1 MRRPIDSVR
10 PPHYGY
16 GSQVLSS
23 PLLRSLLSTGHSG
36 VLTFSGPSSFRVLS
50 RRGREGRQRRKEEEI
65 VPNSV
70 APSLHS
76 GRKARRKESL
86 HFMCSLGS
94 QADPHLPRLP
104 HSSFPTLSRRAEKGG
119 EDSSPHW
126 SADRSFDLV
135 EATYRRPVLP
145 PDNQFLGARSVAAAR
160 TSSKLTD
167 EKEGRIRAVSR
178 PSALEGCWKDGGKW
192 TE

>member
-1 MRRPIDSVR
+1 MK
-10 PPHYGY
+10 
-16 GSQVLSS
+16 L
-23 PLLRSLLSTGHSG
+23 
-36 VLTFSGPSSFRVLS
+36 
-50 RRGREGRQRRKEEEI
+50 
-65 VPNSV
+65 

-119 EDSSPHW
+119 EDSSPPCCPVSLILHFLG

-145 PDNQFLGARSVAAAR
+145 PDNQFLGARSVAV
-160 TSSKLTD
+160 SD
-167 EKEGRIRAVSR
+167 ERS
-178 PSALEGCWKDGGKW
+178 GGIDQ
-192 TE
+192 